1 MLNAIGKDVTASS
14 EAYSHEK
21 HPWKQLTTPPLY
33 PSIYSPKLPV
43 QATSDPSTCA
53 TRFTKYSKKSSSI
66 DASPALRNTSVKNKL
81 ISLRETDHWQDCP
94 RQRIHQVHQN
104 FKEMSLQMVCN
115 QNRYVK
121 SLWQIWMRLHYKNPL
136 ILCFLSRMARP
147 DPRMHLNNIHVC
159 ACQWL
164 TLWYLKPTKG
174 DRKGDLSPLICS
186 SWLLK
191 ALPNFSKMPSTSELM
206 HGIKIAK
213 IAPPISHRMF
223 AVDSIVF
230 TKANQE
236 EIHHIYRLLNICK
249 ESGKKVDQEKSS
261 YILPPSL
268 TSSQRK
274 ALVHTL
280 KLREMPNGSLY
291 LEVPLTWRRKT
302 IKWTINTME
311 KIVSKI
317 KNWQTNN
324 IKELPH

>member
-1 MLNAIGKDVTASS
+1 
-14 EAYSHEK
+14 
-21 HPWKQLTTPPLY
+21 
-33 PSIYSPKLPV
+33 
-43 QATSDPSTCA
+43 
-53 TRFTKYSKKSSSI
+53 
-66 DASPALRNTSVKNKL
+66 
-81 ISLRETDHWQDCP
+81 
-94 RQRIHQVHQN
+94 
-104 FKEMSLQMVCN
+104 
-115 QNRYVK
+115 
-121 SLWQIWMRLHYKNPL
+121 
-136 ILCFLSRMARP
+136 
-147 DPRMHLNNIHVC
+147 
-159 ACQWL
+159 
-164 TLWYLKPTKG
+164 
-174 DRKGDLSPLICS
+174 
-186 SWLLK
+186 
-191 ALPNFSKMPSTSELM
+191 M

-213 IAPPISHRMF
+213 IAPAISHRMF

-236 EIHHIYRLLNICK
+236 EIRHIYRLLNICK